1 MPCRL
6 RSLAEVRSYKLATQ
20 SINMVVVLREPEAPH
35 YSNIVQGR
43 LVGQPMLLV
52 YDIMVL
58 KELSFI
64 LGEEERR

>member
-1 MPCRL
+1 
-6 RSLAEVRSYKLATQ
+6 
-20 SINMVVVLREPEAPH
+20 MVVVLREPEAPH

-52 YDIMVL
+52 YDIMAF

-64 LGEEERR
+64 LGGDRTTLAYSVRTLAVEVKFRSRTG